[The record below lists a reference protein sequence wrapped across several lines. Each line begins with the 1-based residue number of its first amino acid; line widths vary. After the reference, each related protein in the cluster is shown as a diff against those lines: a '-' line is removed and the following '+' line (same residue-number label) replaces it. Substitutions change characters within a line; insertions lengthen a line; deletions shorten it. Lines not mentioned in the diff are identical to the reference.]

1 MRDFFGSIGVFGLV
15 ITVILAVIFIFAI
28 KNAYLLY
35 LKKPNGNLN
44 RLGRSINSML
54 FWGGIVFVLSFLGT
68 FITIQVN
75 IPSIVNPDPRVIFAG
90 IHVLLKLVIYGLT
103 SFTIIAL
110 VWFLFTNRLQ
120 KLLERS
126 MKTMTSSNL
135 LYLEKPN
142 GNLTRL
148 GRIINSMLFWG
159 AVIFILV
166 VLCALIFECYR
177 PVPVVH

>member
-1 MRDFFGSIGVFGLV
+1 MLDFFGSMGIFGLV

-54 FWGGIVFVLSFLGT
+54 FWGGIVFVLSFLGI
-68 FITIQVN
+68 FIN
-75 IPSIVNPDPRVIFAG
+75 ILVAFPSIAASGTPDPRVIFAG
-90 IHVLLKLVIYGLT
+90 IEALLKLVIYGLT

-110 VWFLFTNRLQ
+110 VWFMFTNRLQ

-126 MKTMTSSNL
+126 MKAMSSG
-135 LYLEKPN
+135 K
-142 GNLTRL
+142 
-148 GRIINSMLFWG
+148 
-159 AVIFILV
+159 
-166 VLCALIFECYR
+166 
-177 PVPVVH
+177 